1 MPMIIGL
8 TGGVAAGKSTVRET
22 LASRHGV
29 EAFDADAFVHRLLQ
43 SDSSVAAKINQEFGS
58 RCLGDDGRPD
68 RKALRELVFHDVDAR
83 RKLEGILHPL
93 VRAEWLAR
101 REQCLAKG
109 AHFLADIPLL
119 YETHSDGFFDRVVV
133 VACSPSVQMIRLEAR
148 GLSAE
153 TAHAMLASQLPMRQK
168 VEEAAFVIWN
178 DGSME
183 SLRRQ
188 TQLLANLL
196 FDN

>member
-8 TGGVAAGKSTVRET
+8 TGGIAAGKSTVRET

-29 EAFDADAFVHRLLQ
+29 EAFDADAFVHRLLE
-43 SDSSVAAKINQEFGS
+43 SDSSVAAKVDQEFGS

-93 VRAEWLAR
+93 VRAEWLAQ

-188 TQLLANLL
+188 TQFLANLL

>member
-8 TGGVAAGKSTVRET
+8 TGGIAAGKSTVRET

-29 EAFDADAFVHRLLQ
+29 EVFDADAFVHRLLEG
-43 SDSSVAAKINQEFGS
+43 DSSVAAKIDKEFGS

-93 VRAEWLAR
+93 VRAEWLAQ

-188 TQLLANLL
+188 TQFLANLL

>member
-1 MPMIIGL
+1 MIIGL
-8 TGGVAAGKSTVRET
+8 TGGIAAGKSTVRET

-29 EAFDADAFVHRLLQ
+29 EVFDADAFAHRLLE
-43 SDSSVAAKINQEFGS
+43 SDNGVAAKIDKEFGS
-58 RCLGDDGRPD
+58 RCLSDDGRPD

-93 VRAEWLAR
+93 VRAEWLAQ
-101 REQCLAKG
+101 REQCHAKG

-168 VEEAAFVIWN
+168 VEESTFVIWN

-188 TQLLANLL
+188 TQYLANLL